1 MPKSVLV
8 YSVVFIHQDLFTI
21 NKINDLIQITL
32 NFECFDNFVDE
43 QFVMNLCLKSYFWYC
58 NLQ

>member
-21 NKINDLIQITL
+21 NKINDLIQIML
-32 NFECFDNFVDE
+32 NFECLITLL
-43 QFVMNLCLKSYFWYC
+43 MN
-58 NLQ
+58 NL